1 MWNFGKDDEQE
12 DEREETRDH
21 VLWMKI
27 DNLNTGEAIDLEA
40 QIKRDKARIAPKAR
54 GAAFHANKKE
64 LPGRIKKS
72 LGFGDNDE

>member
-1 MWNFGKDDEQE
+1 MWKFWEDNEQ
-12 DEREETRDH
+12 EETRDQ
-21 VLWMKI
+21 VVWMKI

-64 LPGRIKKS
+64 LPGRIKNA
-72 LGFGDNDE
+72 LGLGENNE